1 MPSHTPPAPF
11 LWLGPGQVAQKPPP
25 PPPLRGLNQA
35 YSFKIK
41 VENSYANDI
50 NARYNTQLLVELY
63 RSETLMDARD
73 AKLTDKSRVRRPS
86 VLILTHYS
94 VQKNAYQ
101 LLLRNMSVAE
111 IPKELVDVRTV
122 DDSHCQ
128 CPSHEADIVVI
139 DTVRTGRAG
148 FTGEAER
155 MAVMMTRARIGTI
168 LIGPGANVKLNAPQ
182 ENLKEY
188 TERHRAIVDESG
200 DKLARWDIFCDNCVQ
215 PGHTAD
221 RCPKSPSCRTC
232 KGAPHSTRACPR
244 ASEDAITIWL
254 ADKIKADDGIERT
267 VARTANVGPSGGKRV
282 KKNKSDR
289 NQQFAKPGKKDDDNA
304 FKRTLRAARQEKP
317 ASDDEDDEA

>member
-1 MPSHTPPAPF
+1 
-11 LWLGPGQVAQKPPP
+11 
-25 PPPLRGLNQA
+25 
-35 YSFKIK
+35 
-41 VENSYANDI
+41 
-50 NARYNTQLLVELY
+50 
-63 RSETLMDARD
+63 MDARD

-122 DDSHCQ
+122 DDS
-128 CPSHEADIVVI
+128 PSHEADIVVI

-182 ENLKEY
+182 ENLKEC

-200 DKLARWDIFCDNCVQ
+200 DKSARWDMFCDNC
-215 PGHTAD
+215 
-221 RCPKSPSCRTC
+221 
-232 KGAPHSTRACPR
+232 
-244 ASEDAITIWL
+244 
-254 ADKIKADDGIERT
+254 ADDGIERT

-304 FKRTLRAARQEKP
+304 FKRTLRALDRRSLPPMTRTMKP
-317 ASDDEDDEA
+317 ERWV